1 MLWILDTDCL
11 SLFQTGNAQLVNR
24 IDQLPFEQIST
35 TVITAEE
42 QMRGRLNIVRRAE
55 NQRKLSGAYGFLR
68 ESILF
73 FHRIQVLEFTP
84 EAEIIYW
91 QLKAQKIRP
100 GSRDLKISALAKPLL
115 WRIALS
121 LDATVITRNR
131 KDFQQ
136 VPNLKFEDWSV

>member
-42 QMRGRLNIVRRAE
+42 QIRGRLNIVRRAE

-84 EAEIIYW
+84 EAEGIYW

-100 GSRDLKISALAKPLL
+100 GSRDLRISA
-115 WRIALS
+115 IALS

-136 VPNLKFEDWSV
+136 VPDLKFEDWSV